1 MNPKRTTAG
10 RLSLSLLVFR
20 SSSVEDL
27 EEVCCPLT
35 HSSVNIC
42 LGRLDVVMKIV
53 TEGLDVRDIFVA
65 SLRSQVSREKDYELS
80 VKARDI
86 GNEICLP
93 KVT

>member
-1 MNPKRTTAG
+1 L
-10 RLSLSLLVFR
+10 RLT
-20 SSSVEDL
+20 L

-35 HSSVNIC
+35 HSSVDIC
-42 LGRLDVVMKIV
+42 LYRVSALEKGNHDIIEAYLGRLDVVMEIV

-80 VKARDI
+80 IKARNI